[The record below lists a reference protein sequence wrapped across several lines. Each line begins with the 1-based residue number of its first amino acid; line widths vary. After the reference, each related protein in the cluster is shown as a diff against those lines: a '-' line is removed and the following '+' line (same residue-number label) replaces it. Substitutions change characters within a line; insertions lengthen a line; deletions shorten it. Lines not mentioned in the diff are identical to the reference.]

1 MSSVDAAR
9 SALARK
15 RWRKAIRL
23 TKLSL
28 RVSNHFAEPVIR
40 KRSLRRRLSKKL
52 FGVRSAQKIDD
63 DDETT
68 LLSIL
73 DKFKIRNSKTQAVDS
88 EVMSEIE
95 QESEWAQQT
104 CILHHQSQF
113 RAAWDYTMFALI
125 SYLMV
130 SIPYEVAFVEPSDVQ
145 TFWTVLGVIIDVLF
159 WVDIALTFN
168 TSYKDGQIF
177 VTSRKKIAKR
187 YLKCWFW
194 IDLCAALPLDDI
206 ITGMVVGDVSD
217 AKALKMVKSVR
228 LLRQLRML
236 KLLRLMRIAR
246 LLRSKSKISYAVSK
260 STYILKIVKLVAMV
274 LLLAHFMACIWYS
287 ITDTEQPHG
296 GFLAREY
303 FENPDTIYLRTLYHT
318 IAMLISDQGGVEPLT
333 AVDFIFCSLCMI
345 LGAVAIS
352 VVFGQMALIISN
364 MNAQKSVFQK
374 KMEKIHTS
382 MKYLNLPSSLRQ
394 RVFQYYRTLWEKHR
408 SLDGNLG
415 WFMSELSSNLKEE
428 VTLCL
433 RKNVFEKTF
442 RGCQEKE
449 VLELV
454 MSMKRLFF
462 LTGDIILKPA
472 VTNGMFV
479 IHSGQVECG
488 ETTFRTGEV
497 FDSGPAVAVEDCE
510 ILWLP
515 RAEMHRLGQKFPGF
529 RRRTAVVP
537 L

>member
-1 MSSVDAAR
+1 MSGLTAAQSKR
-9 SALARK
+9 ARK
-15 RWRKAIRL
+15 RWKKAIRL
-23 TKLSL
+23 TKLKL
-28 RVSNHFAEPVIR
+28 HVSNYFTAPIE
-40 KRSLRRRLSKKL
+40 KRSLRKRLSKKL
-52 FGVRSAQKIDD
+52 FGVRTAQKIDE
-63 DDETT
+63 DEENA
-68 LLSIL
+68 LSDML
-73 DKFKIRNSKTQAVDS
+73 HKFNIRTQQQQSNETEAV
-88 EVMSEIE
+88 SEIE
-95 QESEWAQQT
+95 QESEWAQQA
-104 CILHHQSQF
+104 CILHHQSQI
-113 RAAWDYTMFALI
+113 RTIWDYSMFVLI
-125 SYLMV
+125 SYLMM
-130 SIPYEVAFVEPSDVQ
+130 SIPYEVAFVEPTNEQ
-145 TFWTVLGVIIDVLF
+145 TFWSVLGVFIDILF
-159 WVDIALTFN
+159 WVDIVLTFN
-168 TSYKDGQIF
+168 TSYKDGQNF
-177 VTSRKKIAKR
+177 VTDRKKIAKR
-187 YLKCWFW
+187 YLMCWFW

-206 ITGMVVGDVSD
+206 ITVMVVGDVSD

-246 LLRSKSKISYAVSK
+246 LLRSKTKISYAVSK
-260 STYILKIVKLVAMV
+260 SMYFIKIGKLVAVV

-287 ITDTEQPHG
+287 ITDTDRPDG

-333 AVDFIFCSLCMI
+333 EADFIFCSLCMI

-382 MKYLNLPSSLRQ
+382 MKYMNLPSSLRQ
-394 RVFQYYRTLWEKHR
+394 RVFQYYRTLWGKHR
-408 SLDGNLG
+408 SLNGNLG
-415 WFMSELSSNLKEE
+415 WFIPELSTNLKEE

-449 VLELV
+449 MLELV

-462 LTGDIILKPA
+462 LAGDIILKSD
-472 VTNGMFV
+472 GFSGLFV
-479 IHSGQVECG
+479 IHSGKVQHVSKILG
-488 ETTFRTGEV
+488 SGEV
-497 FDSGPAVAVEDCE
+497 FEQGPAVAKEECE

-515 RAEMHRLGQKFPGF
+515 MSEVHRIARKFPGF

>member
-1 MSSVDAAR
+1 MLTPAQSRRAR
-9 SALARK
+9 AR
-15 RWRKAIRL
+15 WQKAIRL
-23 TKLSL
+23 TKLKL
-28 RVSNHFAEPVIR
+28 RVSHEFAAPIHR
-40 KRSLRRRLSKKL
+40 RGLRRRLSKKF

-63 DDETT
+63 DEEHALAD
-68 LLSIL
+68 IL
-73 DKFKIRNSKTQAVDS
+73 HKFKIRNAQLQATDTDAVS
-88 EVMSEIE
+88 ELE
-95 QESEWAQQT
+95 QESEWAQQSY
-104 CILHHQSQF
+104 ILHHQSPF
-113 RAAWDYTMFALI
+113 RVAWDYTMFGLI

-130 SIPYEVAFVEPSDVQ
+130 SIPYEVAFVDPTDAW
-145 TFWTVLGVIIDVLF
+145 TFWSVLGVIIDVLF
-159 WVDIALTFN
+159 WLDIALTFN

-177 VTSRKKIAKR
+177 VTDRKKIARR

-194 IDLCAALPLDDI
+194 IDLCAALPLDAI
-206 ITGMVVGDVSD
+206 ITSMVVGDVEGD
-217 AKALKMVKSVR
+217 NTKAFKMVKSVR

-246 LLRSKSKISYAVSK
+246 MLRSKTKMSYAVSQT
-260 STYILKIVKLVAMV
+260 SYFIKIGKLVAIV

-287 ITDTEQPHG
+287 LTDTEHPHG
-296 GFLAREY
+296 GFLARE
-303 FENPDTIYLRTLYHT
+303 FFDEPDTIYLRTLYHT

-333 AVDFIFCSLCMI
+333 KTDFIFCSLCMI

-382 MKYLNLPSSLRQ
+382 MQYLNLPASLRQ

-408 SLDGNLG
+408 SLDGNVG
-415 WFMSELSSNLKEE
+415 WFVSELSSNLKEE

-442 RGCQEKE
+442 RGCAEAE
-449 VLELV
+449 MLELV

-462 LTGDIILKPA
+462 LAGDIILKPN
-472 VTNGMFV
+472 VLNGMFV
-479 IHSGQVECG
+479 VHAGKVGCG
-488 ETTFRTGEV
+488 ERTLSVGEV
-497 FDSGPAVAVEDCE
+497 FEQGPAAAVEDCE

-515 RAEMHRLGQKFPGF
+515 VGDMRRLRQKFPGF
-529 RRRTAVVP
+529 RRRTVVVP
-537 L
+537 AA